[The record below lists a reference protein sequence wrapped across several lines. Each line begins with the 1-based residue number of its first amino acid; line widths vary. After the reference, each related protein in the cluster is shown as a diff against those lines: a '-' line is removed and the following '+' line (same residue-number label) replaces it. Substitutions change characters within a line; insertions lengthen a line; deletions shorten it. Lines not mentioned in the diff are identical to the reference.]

1 MLPNQRTS
9 AAHIDA
15 EWAMLSSAIEDPA
28 DATEKMEQ
36 AMIKAAAAIHS
47 YITVKKLKP
56 STPEPNWVIGCSL
69 FNNIEELFK
78 TY

>member
-15 EWAMLSSAIEDPA
+15 EWAMLSAAIEDPA

-36 AMIKAAAAIHS
+36 AMIEAAAAIHN
-47 YITVKKLKP
+47 YVTLKKIKQA
-56 STPEPNWVIGCSL
+56 PEPNWVIGCSL